1 VTVLA
6 DRYTGR
12 HIRQARHGAWI
23 NKKRSRSKKPN
34 PHLLPAAAALTV
46 AGFLVGGASAAI
58 HLSPVSTDTDLTLTY
73 DPADIPPP
81 DRNAQE
87 DPANRTEISSLLT
100 ANGIAAAAPS
110 APGALAAVVATGACV
125 ASYYDQ
131 GQLTASG
138 GGVDPTVLTAAHQ
151 TLPFNS
157 LVRVI
162 NPANGES
169 VVVRIN
175 DRVTFYNR
183 DRCLNLSSSA
193 FASIA
198 DPGLGIVDVR
208 YEVLAQDAT

>member
-6 DRYTGR
+6 DRYAGR
-12 HIRQARHGAWI
+12 HVRQARHGAWV

-34 PHLLPAAAALTV
+34 PQLLPAAAALTV
-46 AGFLVGGASAAI
+46 AGLLVGGASAAI
-58 HLSPVSTDTDLTLTY
+58 HLNPVSTDTDLALAY

-81 DRNAQE
+81 DRQAQA
-87 DPANRTEISSLLT
+87 DRDARTSLT
-100 ANGIAAAAPS
+100 ANGIAAAFPS
-110 APGALAAVVATGACV
+110 LPIARAVVATGSCD
-125 ASYYDQ
+125 ASYYDEVQ
-131 GQLTASG
+131 PTASG
-138 GGVDPTVLTAAHQ
+138 ETFDPSALTAAHK

-157 LVRVI
+157 LVRVT

-175 DRVTFYNR
+175 DRGPFYNS
-183 DRCLNLSSSA
+183 DRCLDLSSSA

-198 DPGLGIVDVR
+198 DPRQGVVDVR

>member
-12 HIRQARHGAWI
+12 HVRQARHGAWT

-34 PHLLPAAAALTV
+34 PHMLPAAAALTV
-46 AGFLVGGASAAI
+46 AGVLVGGASAAI
-58 HLSPVSTDTDLTLTY
+58 HLNPVSADSDIGLAY

-81 DRNAQE
+81 DRHAQ
-87 DPANRTEISSLLT
+87 DDRGAQTALT
-100 ANGIAAAAPS
+100 ANGIAAAAQPS
-110 APGALAAVVATGACV
+110 TTVKVTVVATGSCD
-125 ASYYDQ
+125 ASYSNQ
-131 GQLTASG
+131 GYVTASG
-138 GGVDPTVLTAAHQ
+138 ESFDPTGLTAAHQ

-157 LVRVI
+157 LVRVT
-162 NPANGES
+162 NLANSES

-175 DRVTFYNR
+175 DRGPFSYS
-183 DRCLNLSSSA
+183 DRCLDMSASA

-198 DPGLGIVDVR
+198 DPGQGVVDVR